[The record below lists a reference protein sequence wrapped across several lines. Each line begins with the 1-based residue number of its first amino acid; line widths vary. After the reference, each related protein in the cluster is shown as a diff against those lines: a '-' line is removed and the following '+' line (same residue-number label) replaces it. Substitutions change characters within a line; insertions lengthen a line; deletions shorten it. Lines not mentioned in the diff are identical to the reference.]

1 MRLQTRF
8 LVYFA
13 ALGAVITALAVL
25 LVDEA
30 MGDVLMGP
38 APRRLMR
45 LALVAVALLA
55 VGFGAAGSYVLARRI
70 TRLLSLLAAGT
81 RWTAAGDLESRLE
94 PRTGDEM
101 EELARSFD
109 EMIGQ
114 IRANQKAIEELNRDL
129 ETKVR
134 GRTEDLE
141 WTNEALLKAYEDR
154 QQAEAHMI
162 LSEKMASLGQ
172 FVAGIAHEINTPS
185 SAINAAIVNV
195 AEGLQALARQVPL
208 LAGEGPPPDLRRPF
222 YALVEKALAVDFGGK
237 RSSTAEI
244 RHRTRELEAALAA
257 RGLPSPRELALA
269 YSRLDLHEDLRRLA
283 ESSEGRLSGPALAFL
298 ESAGNLAIAASDIR
312 VSIEAITR
320 MVKALR
326 HYSHLDRAEMAE
338 ADIHDGLETTLTIL
352 RNQIRYGIV
361 VERRYSP
368 LPPIVCNINEL
379 NQVWTNVIHNAIQAM
394 KGGGRLTIETAA
406 TEDGVA
412 VRITDTG
419 PGIPDN
425 IRGRIF
431 DPFFTTKDQGEGTGL
446 GLGIAQQIVQRHR
459 GEIRVASE
467 PGRTCFEV
475 RLPLT
480 PVVATGPEAAP

>member
-8 LVYFA
+8 LAYFA
-13 ALGAVITALAVL
+13 ALATVILALAVL

-30 MGDVLMGP
+30 MGDVLLGP
-38 APRRLMR
+38 APRRLIR
-45 LALVAVALLA
+45 LALIAVALLGVA
-55 VGFGAAGSYVLARRI
+55 FGAAGSYVLARRI
-70 TRLLSLLAAGT
+70 TRLLSLPATGPRRTAG
-81 RWTAAGDLESRLE
+81 ADLEGRL
-94 PRTGDEM
+94 RTGDEM

-109 EMIGQ
+109 EMIGELH
-114 IRANQKAIEELNRDL
+114 ANQRAIEELNRDR
-129 ETKVR
+129 EEKVR

-154 QQAEAHMI
+154 QQAEAQMI

-195 AEGLQALARQVPL
+195 TEGLQALARQVPL
-208 LAGEGPPPDLRRPF
+208 LASEGPPPELRAPF
-222 YALVEKALAVDFGGK
+222 HDLVEKALAVDFGRQ

-244 RHRTRELEAALAA
+244 RQRTRELEAVLH
-257 RGLPSPRELALA
+257 GLPGPRELALA
-269 YSRLDLHEDLRRLA
+269 YSRLGLQDDLKRLA
-283 ESSEGRLSGPALAFL
+283 EASQGRLAFPALAFL
-298 ESAGNLAIAASDIR
+298 ESAGNLAIAVSDIR

-361 VERRYSP
+361 VERRYAR

-394 KGGGRLTIETAA
+394 KGVGRLTIETLA

-419 PGIPDN
+419 PGIPDT

-459 GEIRVASE
+459 GQITVVSE

-480 PVVATGPEAAP
+480 PVVATGPEAGP

>member
-8 LVYFA
+8 LLYFT
-13 ALGAVITALAVL
+13 ALTAVIMALAFLV
-25 LVDEA
+25 VDEA
-30 MGDVLMGP
+30 MGSLVLNP
-38 APRRLMR
+38 AQRLHTR
-45 LALVAVALLA
+45 LSLLLVAMLAVAL
-55 VGFGAAGSYVLARRI
+55 GAAGAFLLAGRL
-70 TRLLSLLAAGT
+70 TRLLSVLAAGA
-81 RWTAAGDLESRLE
+81 RRAAAGHPESRLE
-94 PRTGDEM
+94 LHTGDEL
-101 EELARSFD
+101 EELARALD
-109 EMIGQ
+109 GVMGQ
-114 IRANQKAIEELNRDL
+114 VRENQRAVEELNRDL
-129 ETKVR
+129 EAKIR

-141 WTNEALLKAYEDR
+141 WTNAALLKAYEDR
-154 QQAEAHMI
+154 QQAEAQMI

-195 AEGLQALARQVPL
+195 TEGLQTLARQVPS
-208 LAGEGPPPDLRRPF
+208 LAADGPSPLVGAAF
-222 YALVEKALAVDFGGK
+222 HALVQKALSVDFDQK
-237 RSSTAEI
+237 RASTAEI
-244 RHRTRELEAALAA
+244 RQRTRELEAILLGL
-257 RGLPSPRELALA
+257 GLPSPRELALA
-269 YSRLDLHEDLRRLA
+269 YSRLGLHEELRRLA
-283 ESSEGRLSGPALAFL
+283 ESVPGGLPPPALAFL
-298 ESAGNLAIAASDIR
+298 ENAGNLAIAVSDIR

-361 VERRYSP
+361 VERRYSR
-368 LPPIVCNINEL
+368 LPSIVCNINEL

-394 KGGGRLTIETAA
+394 KGVGRLTIETTA
-406 TEDGVA
+406 TDDGVA

-419 PGIPDN
+419 PGIPDT
-425 IRGRIF
+425 ILGRIF

-459 GEIRVASE
+459 GQISVDSE
-467 PGRTCFEV
+467 PGRTSFEV

-480 PVVATGPEAAP
+480 PVATIPETKR